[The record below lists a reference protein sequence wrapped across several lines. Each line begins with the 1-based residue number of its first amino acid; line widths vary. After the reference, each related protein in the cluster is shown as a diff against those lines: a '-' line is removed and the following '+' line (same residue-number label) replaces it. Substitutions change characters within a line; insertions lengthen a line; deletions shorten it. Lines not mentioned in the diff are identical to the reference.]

1 MLSAGL
7 RICLITILSSS
18 TNYPKGY
25 KIKFGITKSLLYLC
39 NRQFSQLQNLNPML
53 NSTDTQRKKAQM
65 ASALFNDVQLLGSAI
80 TCTAGFDALSCDDQ
94 MRLEDLIGGE
104 NV

>member
-1 MLSAGL
+1 MESM
-7 RICLITILSSS
+7 
-18 TNYPKGY
+18 
-25 KIKFGITKSLLYLC
+25 FYLC
-39 NRQFSQLQNLNPML
+39 SRQFSQTQNLNPML

-80 TCTAGFDALSCDDQ
+80 TCTSDFDALSCDDQ

>member
-1 MLSAGL
+1 LE
-7 RICLITILSSS
+7 RWKVCLIFVTDGNVAVTL
-18 TNYPKGY
+18 
-25 KIKFGITKSLLYLC
+25 
-39 NRQFSQLQNLNPML
+39 NLNPML

-80 TCTAGFDALSCDDQ
+80 TCTSDFDALSCDDQ

-104 NV
+104 DV